1 MTLLNTYLSDKRI
14 SQSSIASDLEKS
26 PSSIARVVNSKLDIT
41 QQNNILVIRSI
52 ARILNTTPG
61 DILNELIGLESSL
74 QSFNDERQYYIMTT
88 IWNDDNSLTSDESYE
103 YNTLDEAC
111 IAFDDLINSNRIMEK
126 ITFDLSMTVG
136 PIDYIIMSSTLE
148 GNNSVDSYTDNLDQL
163 PDLLKQNVRQ
173 VAKQHAIKID

>member
-1 MTLLNTYLSDKRI
+1 
-14 SQSSIASDLEKS
+14 
-26 PSSIARVVNSKLDIT
+26 
-41 QQNNILVIRSI
+41 
-52 ARILNTTPG
+52 
-61 DILNELIGLESSL
+61 
-74 QSFNDERQYYIMTT
+74 
-88 IWNDDNSLTSDESYE
+88 
-103 YNTLDEAC
+103 
-111 IAFDDLINSNRIMEK
+111 MEK